1 MINFGTSLSE
11 EIKKWMRS
19 LIKVEITHVSKSK
32 FLNGVCVKSSY
43 FWDRSDRRQN
53 CLERDAANEFQS
65 ESVNGNGVDNRL
77 VQKRPKVNSVRVQ

>member
-32 FLNGVCVKSSY
+32 FLNGVCEKFI

-65 ESVNGNGVDNRL
+65 ESVNGNGVDNQL